1 MTYTEFKEVVAAAA
15 KKAGLQDYELY
26 CVEDEAV
33 TISAY
38 QMEVESFSNTIDSGV
53 CFRCIVNGRMGYAS
67 TELFDEE
74 QAEELVRRAVEN
86 AKTIENSDPVFLHG
100 AGDTYK
106 EVPSF
111 TETLPTAEE
120 AIPFLLDCQRQ
131 TYDADPRVCD
141 GTVSSFSAMRTTT
154 RLTNSRGLDLENT
167 SGFHFGYIQPV
178 MEEGGEKFTSLD
190 YRVGRLASMDSAEL
204 AKSAVKETAGTI
216 GAEIAES
223 GKYTIV
229 LSPDTTASLLDIF
242 ADVFTSDNAQKGL
255 SLLKGKEGEKIAA
268 DCVTLIDDPFCED
281 SFIQVS
287 FDAEGVATRT
297 KNVVENGILKTLL
310 YNLSTAA
317 KENRESTGNAFKA
330 SCASSVEI
338 APYSFYLKPGEITKE
353 ELLRQVGTGIY
364 ITEMNGGHAGA
375 NAVTGDFSL
384 QSAGFLI
391 EDGELG
397 RPVHGFTVADNFF
410 ELLKKITCVAGD
422 LKFTIP
428 SGFTVFGGSSV
439 AVTDVSIAGK

>member
-268 DCVTLIDDPFCED
+268 DCLTIADEPHLPGRAASTPPRAALRCAPACPRPFWRPAPSLFASQKKSAPFGTLF
-281 SFIQVS
+281 
-287 FDAEGVATRT
+287 
-297 KNVVENGILKTLL
+297 
-310 YNLSTAA
+310 
-317 KENRESTGNAFKA
+317 
-330 SCASSVEI
+330 
-338 APYSFYLKPGEITKE
+338 
-353 ELLRQVGTGIY
+353 
-364 ITEMNGGHAGA
+364 
-375 NAVTGDFSL
+375 FSL
-384 QSAGFLI
+384 ANYAVN
-391 EDGELG
+391 LG
-397 RPVHGFTVADNFF
+397 
-410 ELLKKITCVAGD
+410 IT
-422 LKFTIP
+422 P
-428 SGFTVFGGSSV
+428 R
-439 AVTDVSIAGK
+439 

>member
-167 SGFHFGYIQPV
+167 SGFHFG
-178 MEEGGEKFTSLD
+178 
-190 YRVGRLASMDSAEL
+190 
-204 AKSAVKETAGTI
+204 
-216 GAEIAES
+216 
-223 GKYTIV
+223 
-229 LSPDTTASLLDIF
+229 
-242 ADVFTSDNAQKGL
+242 
-255 SLLKGKEGEKIAA
+255 
-268 DCVTLIDDPFCED
+268 
-281 SFIQVS
+281 
-287 FDAEGVATRT
+287 
-297 KNVVENGILKTLL
+297 
-310 YNLSTAA
+310 
-317 KENRESTGNAFKA
+317 
-330 SCASSVEI
+330 
-338 APYSFYLKPGEITKE
+338 
-353 ELLRQVGTGIY
+353 
-364 ITEMNGGHAGA
+364 
-375 NAVTGDFSL
+375 
-384 QSAGFLI
+384 
-391 EDGELG
+391 
-397 RPVHGFTVADNFF
+397 
-410 ELLKKITCVAGD
+410 
-422 LKFTIP
+422 
-428 SGFTVFGGSSV
+428 
-439 AVTDVSIAGK
+439 